1 MQRQKKRRDRLA
13 EALRSRKKTLSQVEH
28 DINLLTGNIV
38 TEGLSEKLDEE
49 IRKLR
54 RDCEAMLRNSK

>member
-13 EALRSRKKTLSQVEH
+13 EALRARKKTLGQVEQ
-28 DINLLTGNIV
+28 DINLLTGNKP
-38 TEGLSEKLDEE
+38 TEGLSERLDED
-49 IRKLR
+49 IRQLR